1 MQWQSNAIKH
11 AKLSSFSNAVTSLV
25 LFSELKS
32 FLIFLR
38 IHLRH
43 SVECKITIMR
53 ANTSNL
59 MVFSFALNAFRVAVV
74 AVSLKCREKCEKFQL
89 FGSSALSL
97 FFVELPKGEN
107 YTEIR
112 YISQVRIRTHTRQ
125 RRDITNWTYFHHI
138 KHICSMKT
146 MLFIVINVS
155 CWSLNAAPLPAHFI
169 VIIIIIWV
177 CGYNVCGR
185 SFVCLCL
192 CVHACQVNG
201 TLSMSMC
208 VYVCVRCLVLE
219 HLSYCYCSVIVSEL
233 MEHARALMN
242 CWFLHFLFIIFRISL
257 FSLYLS

>member
-112 YISQVRIRTHTRQ
+112 YISQVRIRTHTCQ
-125 RRDITNWTYFHHI
+125 RRYNKLNIFSSHQTH
-138 KHICSMKT
+138 
-146 MLFIVINVS
+146 LFNENDVIYCNKCILLIFERRAVAS
-155 CWSLNAAPLPAHFI
+155 TFYCHYYYYLS
-169 VIIIIIWV
+169 V
-177 CGYNVCGR
+177 CVYNVCGR

-208 VYVCVRCLVLE
+208 VCVRCLVLE

>member
-1 MQWQSNAIKH
+1 MRFVSRWWRCRWSAEKSARNFNCLALQ
-11 AKLSSFSNAVTSLV
+11 LSRYFSLSC
-25 LFSELKS
+25 
-32 FLIFLR
+32 R
-38 IHLRH
+38 RG
-43 SVECKITIMR
+43 KITR
-53 ANTSNL
+53 KFGTSRR
-59 MVFSFALNAFRVAVV
+59 FAFA
-74 AVSLKCREKCEKFQL
+74 
-89 FGSSALSL
+89 
-97 FFVELPKGEN
+97 
-107 YTEIR
+107 
-112 YISQVRIRTHTRQ
+112 HTLAS
-125 RRDITNWTYFHHI
+125 DAITNWTYFHHI